1 MPNGKIL
8 PVISNQKLNAYLK
21 EIADICGIKKNLTF
35 HLARHTFATTTTL
48 AKGVPIETVSK
59 MLGHTN
65 IETTQIY
72 ARITNSKIGNDMQG
86 LDKKF
91 VGIEKIYKE
100 IALYTRKSLY
110 NQLGVSQNVMPPT
123 DIILFFVTYD
133 KPETDR

>member
-1 MPNGKIL
+1 MFPKQAANSLVTETLQYFVLFCRSDYHAIL
-8 PVISNQKLNAYLK
+8 VKCLIINVLRLIIVILFFIAFLNITY
-21 EIADICGIKKNLTF
+21 T
-35 HLARHTFATTTTL
+35 ARHTFATTTTL
-48 AKGVPIETVSK
+48 SKGVPIETVSK

-100 IALYTRKSLY
+100 VA
-110 NQLGVSQNVMPPT
+110 M
-123 DIILFFVTYD
+123 
-133 KPETDR
+133 

>member
-1 MPNGKIL
+1 MILEKYKGKLPDGKIL
-8 PVISNQKLNAYLK
+8 PIISNQKLNAYLK
-21 EIADICGIKKNLTF
+21 EIADVCGVKKNLTF

-48 AKGVPIETVSK
+48 AKGVPIGTVSK

-72 ARITNSKIGNDMQG
+72 ARITNNKISNDMQG

-100 IALYTRKSLY
+100 
-110 NQLGVSQNVMPPT
+110 VSM
-123 DIILFFVTYD
+123 
-133 KPETDR
+133 K